1 MLFDNS
7 FLIQYLLRLDWIRL
21 FSFIIFVNVEKYP
34 VYIYLFI
41 HLSTGLIYIYRE
53 RDFKLCRSYIIY
65 LSLVSLTSIPPRG
78 MAPCLVDCFTRTNW
92 KSSAKSSSNV
102 WARYFRLNDRFQVC
116 TGRARLIISLKPK
129 PIIQSSQQ
137 SNS

>member
-53 RDFKLCRSYIIY
+53 RETLNY
-65 LSLVSLTSIPPRG
+65 
-78 MAPCLVDCFTRTNW
+78 VDHTL
-92 KSSAKSSSNV
+92 
-102 WARYFRLNDRFQVC
+102 Y
-116 TGRARLIISLKPK
+116 ISLSFP
-129 PIIQSSQQ
+129 
-137 SNS
+137 